1 MSLLALILGAFS
13 AQITIFCVSL
23 SLGVLASQKK
33 KKSREIAIPFK
44 GDYKLIRN

>member
-33 KKSREIAIPFK
+33 KKAEKLRFLLKAIIN
-44 GDYKLIRN
+44 L